1 MRKLG
6 AVALTAMALG
16 LFGCDDTPSDS
27 IVNEQN
33 KKQAETEAI
42 VPSIKVVDLVK
53 ENAWYDQGNKMRYT
67 VRHNYN
73 LQLTKSFGEVALEI
87 AKDMDKDAQKN
98 AQGGLMGAAQNMATG
113 MFVGQMQADPTY
125 KDRFRAILKQCE
137 PCGPYLFNEE
147 VDKSIRGDRI
157 IHFHL
162 AWNWLVERGFPE
174 AETTTSTKIPR
185 QAWTTFMNTEK
196 GWLPASS

>member
-6 AVALTAMALG
+6 AVALTTIALG

-27 IVNEQN
+27 VVNEQN
-33 KKQAETEAI
+33 RKQAETEAI
-42 VPSIKVVDLVK
+42 VPAIKVVDFVK

-73 LQLTKSFGEVALEI
+73 LQLTKSFGEVALDI
-87 AKDMDKDAQKN
+87 AMDMEKEAQKN
-98 AQGGLMGAAQNMATG
+98 AQGGLMAAGETMAKG
-113 MFVGQMQADPTY
+113 LFVTQMQADAAY

-137 PCGPYLFNEE
+137 PCGPYIFNEE
-147 VDKSIRGDRI
+147 VDKSTRSDRI
-157 IHFHL
+157 LNYHI
-162 AWNWLVERGFPE
+162 AWNWMVERGFPE
-174 AETTTSTKIPR
+174 AQTTTSTKIPR
-185 QAWTTFMNTEK
+185 QAWTTFMKTEK